1 MKALAQSLV
10 IAAFATVLAAPAPA
24 APPASTNWQPTWI
37 SPAQPVWGADGVL
50 PLGMP
55 TRLRDVTLRQSL
67 RTSLGGQRVR
77 LVISNEYGSQPL
89 RLGAVA
95 LWDAAAFEGAAAPAR
110 SVRFQGRDGTLV
122 AAGGR
127 VVSDPVDL
135 PVRAGDRLQVDL
147 HLPEPTA
154 PAGFHWDAQERTE
167 VLRGNAV
174 GRRQAEALQ
183 TVATRAFVSE
193 LWVVSSVAPASVVAI
208 GDSITDGNGSSLGR
222 DQRWPDHLSRRL
234 ASSGIAVLNA
244 GIAGN
249 RLLHGGWGESALA
262 RFERDV
268 LGRPGVRAVVVLLGT
283 NDIGFP
289 GSPFAP
295 TEAPASLDELTRGF
309 LQLAQQA
316 HARHVRVVVGTV
328 PPFEH
333 ALEGTPLEGH
343 YSPGKDAL
351 RNALNDWIRGSRA
364 FDGIVDFD
372 AVLRDPR
379 HPAQLD
385 AALDSGDHL
394 HPGDAGYE
402 RMAAAID
409 LDALLGEHVAEVAR

>member
-1 MKALAQSLV
+1 MKPLIRSLV
-10 IAAFATVLAAPAPA
+10 IASFATGLAAPAA
-24 APPASTNWQPTWI
+24 AAPASTTWQPTWI

-55 TRLRDVTLRQSL
+55 ARLRDVTLRQSL

-77 LVISNEYGSQPL
+77 LVISNEYGSEPL
-89 RLGAVA
+89 RLGAMAVR
-95 LWDAAAFEGAAAPAR
+95 AAAAGEGAVPPAR
-110 SVRFQGRDGTLV
+110 SVRFQGRDGTVV

-127 VVSDPVDL
+127 VLSDPVDL
-135 PVRAGDRLQVDL
+135 PVRAGDRLEVDL
-147 HLPEPTA
+147 HLPESTA
-154 PAGFHWDAQERTE
+154 LAGFHWDAQEHTE
-167 VLRGNAV
+167 VLRGNTV
-174 GRRQAEALQ
+174 GRHPAEVLQ
-183 TVATRAFVSE
+183 TVTTRAFVSE
-193 LWVVSSVAPASVVAI
+193 LWVSCGPAPASVVAI

-234 ASSGIAVLNA
+234 VSSGVAVLNA

-249 RLLHGGWGESALA
+249 RLLRDGWGESALA

-283 NDIGFP
+283 NDIGLP

-295 TEAPASLDELTRGF
+295 TDEPVSLDELTRGF
-309 LQLAQQA
+309 LQLVEQA
-316 HARHVRVVVGTV
+316 HARRVRVIVGTV

-343 YSPGKDAL
+343 YSPRKEAL
-351 RNALNDWIRGSRA
+351 RRALNDWIRGTRA
-364 FDGIVDFD
+364 FDGVVDFD

-379 HPAQLD
+379 HPARL
-385 AALDSGDHL
+385 APALDSGDHL

-409 LDALLGEHVAEVAR
+409 LEALLGAHVEEGAR

>member
-1 MKALAQSLV
+1 MQPLIRSLI
-10 IAAFATVLAAPAPA
+10 IASFATVLAAPAPA
-24 APPASTNWQPTWI
+24 APSASTDWQPTWI
-37 SPAQPVWGADGVL
+37 SPAQPAWGAGGVL

-55 TRLRDVTLRQSL
+55 ERLRDVTLRQSL
-67 RTSLGGQRVR
+67 RTSLGGRQVR
-77 LVISNEYGSQPL
+77 LVISNEYGNAPL
-89 RLGAVA
+89 RLGAMA
-95 LWDAAAFEGAAAPAR
+95 LRKTAAGDGAAPPAR
-110 SVRFQGRDGTLV
+110 PVRFQGREGTLV

-135 PVRAGDRLQVDL
+135 RVRAGDRLEVDL

-154 PAGFHWDAQERTE
+154 LAGFHWDAQERTE
-167 VLRGNAV
+167 ILRGNAV
-174 GRRQAEALQ
+174 GRHRAEALQ

-193 LWVVSSVAPASVVAI
+193 LWVASSVARASVVAI

-268 LGRPGVRAVVVLLGT
+268 LSRPGVRAVVVLLGT

-295 TEAPASLDELTRGF
+295 TEEPVSLDELTGGF
-309 LQLAQQA
+309 LQLAQRA
-316 HARHVRVVVGTV
+316 HARHVRVIVGTV

-343 YSPGKDAL
+343 YSPRKDAL
-351 RNALNDWIRGSRA
+351 RRALNDWIRGSQA
-364 FDGIVDFD
+364 FDGVVDFD
-372 AVLRDPR
+372 AVLRDPG
-379 HPAQLD
+379 HPARLD
-385 AALDSGDHL
+385 PSLDSGDHL

-409 LDALLGEHVAEVAR
+409 PDALLGEHVVEGAR